1 MSVAAGAAPVIDATA
16 LRKTYTVGGETVH
29 ALAGVDVLIRAGEM
43 AAILG
48 ASGSGKSTLMHIL
61 GCLDKP
67 DAGTYRLDG
76 EDITAIAGD
85 RLAAIRNRRIGFIFQ
100 SFHLLPRLDAV
111 DNVALPL
118 RYARRTDARAAAEAA
133 LRRVGLGDR
142 MRHRPNQLSGGQRQ
156 RVAIA
161 RALLR
166 DAPVLLLDEPT
177 SALDAE
183 SEHQVQLALAELMKD
198 RTVVVIAH
206 RLATVQ
212 HADRIHVIAGKDDP
226 EPGTVLESGTHAEL
240 VARGG
245 AYARLAARQRL
256 D

>member
-1 MSVAAGAAPVIDATA
+1 MSDAAGAAPVIDATA

-29 ALAGVDVLIRAGEM
+29 ALAGVDVRIRAGEM

-76 EDITAIAGD
+76 EDITAIHGD

-111 DNVALPL
+111 ENVALPL
-118 RYARRTDARAAAEAA
+118 RYARRADARAAAETA

-142 MRHRPNQLSGGQRQ
+142 LRHRPNQLSGGQRQ

-161 RALLR
+161 RAL
-166 DAPVLLLDEPT
+166 AGSPALLLADEPT
-177 SALDAE
+177 GNLDSRTGE
-183 SEHQVQLALAELMKD
+183 EILGLFAELHREG
-198 RTVVVIAH
+198 RTIVIVTHDPGVAARCPRRI
-206 RLATVQ
+206 RLA
-212 HADRIHVIAGKDDP
+212 DG
-226 EPGTVLESGTHAEL
+226 L
-240 VARGG
+240 VASDEG
-245 AYARLAARQRL
+245 APPCG
-256 D
+256 

>member
-161 RALLR
+161 RAL
-166 DAPVLLLDEPT
+166 AGSPALLLADEPT
-177 SALDAE
+177 GNLDSRTGE
-183 SEHQVQLALAELMKD
+183 EILGLFAELHREG
-198 RTVVVIAH
+198 RTIIIVTHDPGVAARCPRRI
-206 RLATVQ
+206 RLA
-212 HADRIHVIAGKDDP
+212 DGR
-226 EPGTVLESGTHAEL
+226 
-240 VARGG
+240 VASDEG
-245 AYARLAARQRL
+245 ASDEGASDEGAPPCG
-256 D
+256 